1 MPVAEGEGLGDGD
14 VGPGAVQAVI
24 GVGGGGVLVQII
36 TLGFVGFIRHKRHT
50 KNQRNNNFACFEHNS
65 VHL

>member
-14 VGPGAVQAVI
+14 VGPRAVQAVI

-36 TLGFVGFIRHKRHT
+36 TLGFVGFIRHKKHT
-50 KNQRNNNFACFEHNS
+50 KNQRNNNFVCFEHNS

>member
-1 MPVAEGEGLGDGD
+1 MPVAEGEGGGDGD

-24 GVGGGGVLVQII
+24 GVGGGGVLVQVI
-36 TLGFVGFIRHKRHT
+36 TPSFISFIRYKKHP
-50 KNQRNNNFACFEHNS
+50 KNQRNDDLLCFDHDS

>member
-1 MPVAEGEGLGDGD
+1 MPVAESEGLGDGD

-36 TLGFVGFIRHKRHT
+36 TPGFISFIRFKKHT
-50 KNQRNNNFACFEHNS
+50 KHQRNDGLLCCNHNS